1 LLYQADLRGMSYA
14 EVVENEAGR
23 AASEPSRAASWLY
36 AREIVDGVQDHSVEI
51 DEKLQMFAHAWSLER
66 MPTVDRAILRMAAWE
81 IMFNPDVDS
90 AVAINEAIEIA
101 KLYSTEESARF
112 VNGVLGKIAE
122 YRRTAP

>member
-1 LLYQADLRGMSYA
+1 MLYQADLRGMSYA